1 VIEIRR
7 CPGCQRSLQVVTT
20 EGEGNACKLAG
31 NANVRKC
38 LWRRLQAELHGGQ
51 PKEDGPADGQR
62 VESPVEAPVEAPV
75 ASPVDS
81 PATPPETVERE
92 EAEPFVEATTD
103 EPAQTPAE
111 PEPSEETDDF
121 IEPETDT
128 RAQPERR
135 AEHRAERGQ
144 SGDSVEAARREEDK
158 DSVEPLL
165 RPTFEDHETT
175 TERPPD
181 EVPPSGHGEVVRA
194 FENKVEAL
202 NGVIRAHEATI
213 ESLHAKVSQHEE
225 TLKANLHD
233 SSIVQRAL
241 REAEV
246 AKAAL
251 KRELEGLGAAFGD
264 TKQQNADLRGRH
276 DTLQAEH
283 DKLKSQLS
291 QAASEIQ
298 SARTTVEQRV
308 TDLMRNRTMK
318 LAGMGLMAGMLM
330 GLGGGWLLH
339 PARHAADRTSVPM
352 AELNDC
358 LNHADWNC
366 VDSAASAVLA
376 IDASNAAALAA
387 RQEAQLAIRLVE
399 QSRALRA
406 REAHVAQA
414 QQAAQA
420 AEQAAQAAQANAAR
434 AANAAHCPSAPAA
447 AVVNPQAA
455 TGEAVQSAIEQQ
467 RKATAKALVGAADAQ
482 IGKGGYDCAID
493 LATLAARYDSD
504 TAPLA
509 KSIVGK
515 AQVLKQKALSGVRIE
530 NYRQ

>member
-1 VIEIRR
+1 MIEIRR

-51 PKEDGPADGQR
+51 PKEGGPADGQPG
-62 VESPVEAPVEAPV
+62 ESPVEAPIE
-75 ASPVDS
+75 SPVDS
-81 PATPPETVERE
+81 PTTPPETAERE
-92 EAEPFVEATTD
+92 EAEPFVEPATD

-111 PEPSEETDDF
+111 PEPCEEPEDL
-121 IEPETDT
+121 IEPGTGT
-128 RAQPERR
+128 QAQPEP
-135 AEHRAERGQ
+135 RAERGQ
-144 SGDSVEAARREEDK
+144 SGDAAEAMRREEDE
-158 DSVEPLL
+158 DSVEPILHE
-165 RPTFEDHETT
+165 TVEDHETQVQ
-175 TERPPD
+175 RPQDEAPPPAHD
-181 EVPPSGHGEVVRA
+181 EVARA
-194 FENKVEAL
+194 FESKVEAL
-202 NGVIRAHEATI
+202 HGVIRAREQTI
-213 ESLHAKVSQHEE
+213 ESLHSKVSQHEE
-225 TLKANLHD
+225 TLKAHLHD

-241 REAEV
+241 REAEA

-251 KRELEGLGAAFGD
+251 KRELEGLGAAFND

-276 DTLQAEH
+276 DTLQAERE
-283 DKLKSQLS
+283 KLKSQLS

-298 SARTTVEQRV
+298 SARTAVERRV
-308 TDLMRNRTMK
+308 ADLMRNRTMK
-318 LAGMGLMAGMLM
+318 LAGIGLMAGMLM

-339 PARHAADRTSVPM
+339 PTDHAADRTSVPM

-387 RQEAQLAIRLVE
+387 RQEAQLAIRLVD

-406 REAHVAQA
+406 TEAHVAQA

-420 AEQAAQAAQANAAR
+420 AEQAAQAAQADAAR
-434 AANAAHCPSAPAA
+434 ASSAAHCPSAPAA
-447 AVVNPQAA
+447 AVVNPPGA

-493 LATLAARYDSD
+493 LATLAGRYDSD

-509 KSIVGK
+509 KSIAGK
-515 AQVLKQKALSGVRIE
+515 AQVLKQQALSGVRIE

>member
-1 VIEIRR
+1 MIEIRR

-51 PKEDGPADGQR
+51 PKEGGPADGQP
-62 VESPVEAPVEAPV
+62 VESPVE
-75 ASPVDS
+75 SPVDS

-92 EAEPFVEATTD
+92 QAEPFVEPTTD

-111 PEPSEETDDF
+111 PEPREETEDL

-128 RAQPERR
+128 QVQPERR
-135 AEHRAERGQ
+135 AEHGQ
-144 SGDSVEAARREEDK
+144 SGDSVEAARREEDE

-165 RPTFEDHETT
+165 NETVEDHETQAQ
-175 TERPPD
+175 RPPD
-181 EVPPSGHGEVVRA
+181 EAPPSGHGEVVRA
-194 FENKVEAL
+194 FENKVAAL

-213 ESLHAKVSQHEE
+213 ESLHSKVSQHEE
-225 TLKANLHD
+225 TLKAHLHD

-241 REAEV
+241 REAEA

-251 KRELEGLGAAFGD
+251 KRELEGLGAAFND

-276 DTLQAEH
+276 DTLQAERE
-283 DKLKSQLS
+283 KLMSRLS

-308 TDLMRNRTMK
+308 VDLMRNRTMK
-318 LAGMGLMAGMLM
+318 LAGVGLMAGMLM

-339 PARHAADRTSVPM
+339 PARHATDRTSVPM

-387 RQEAQLAIRLVE
+387 RQEAQLAIRLVD

-406 REAHVAQA
+406 READVAQA

-420 AEQAAQAAQANAAR
+420 AEQAAQANAAR
-434 AANAAHCPSAPAA
+434 AADAAHCPSAPAA

-455 TGEAVQSAIEQQ
+455 NGEAVQSAIEQQ
-467 RKATAKALVGAADAQ
+467 RKATAKALIGAADAQ

-493 LATLAARYDSD
+493 LATLAGRYDSD

-515 AQVLKQKALSGVRIE
+515 AQVLKQQALSGVRIE